1 MAFLFVLG
9 SVGGTPIGSH
19 SNSTNVQ
26 YVIHGVNTKLIGPIT
41 ISLVITSLMIV
52 LLYKNIKQH
61 RAEITA
67 LISRKKRRTASV
79 IALPP
84 SPATGGRQANTGDEP
99 DEDEDDGFGD
109 VGDVTELIDMPVILG
124 SSDAD
129 IISLRTFLADTD
141 PEQRGKSKPVG
152 AKSSAGKLATGSEL
166 RLEVDIKGK
175 AKAKTTPTKGARRV
189 SWGKTLYAPSPERSV
204 QRGSRAPRRETPRPG
219 ESEAGPSGT
228 HGYESDKEETNAFV
242 FW

>member
-19 SNSTNVQ
+19 SNSTKVQ

-67 LISRKKRRTASV
+67 LISRKKSRTASV

-84 SPATGGRQANTGDEP
+84 SPATGGRQANTADEP
-99 DEDEDDGFGD
+99 DEDDGFGD
-109 VGDVTELIDMPVILG
+109 VGDVTELIDMPVMLG

-141 PEQRGKSKPVG
+141 LEQRGKSKPVG
-152 AKSSAGKLATGSEL
+152 AKSSAGKLTTGSEL

-175 AKAKTTPTKGARRV
+175 AKAKTTPNKGARRV
-189 SWGKTLYAPSPERSV
+189 SWGKTLYAPSPEPSV
-204 QRGSRAPRRETPRPG
+204 QRGSRAPRRETPRLG

-228 HGYESDKEETNAFV
+228 HGYESDKEKTP
-242 FW
+242 WHC